1 MALLPKYQKTGIRVR
16 QASSM
21 DFAAEREQQRQSGVI
36 SQQLERMG
44 KFAFERGAEM
54 AERRGQER
62 VREQGAVA
70 TLEQMQERGGVP
82 FTIEQKAAYEAA
94 NRVAVVEIET
104 AARSDM
110 RELITQADQS
120 NMSMA
125 QFNEKMSDIR
135 DGYSASL
142 QLVDPVAAG
151 VLSARLQEDSATFDS
166 RYSEIVSR
174 KAKAAWAA
182 NTEIILNEG
191 VQTVVDT
198 ALQEGVT
205 AKEIE
210 AAGEK
215 LRTTALTRG
224 VNQKKA
230 QKLVDKAVNAAL
242 RENLIFRFNEAAGIK
257 ERQALLAELE
267 QSDTFA
273 GMNYEQSFNFK
284 NRLANEIDRQI
295 TVGRNT
301 YVAEAENALVVL
313 QHTGELPEGF
323 DATTE
328 NAEILFQGDEET
340 FDTIARSLEYAQKDV
355 LTYGALST
363 MSVEQANNAEAEIK
377 AEYEEA
383 KQRGDSGD
391 VLNAMQKR
399 LVDFQTAKANRA
411 DRINAD
417 PAQYVIE
424 TNKEAAL
431 AANKAMQA
439 LQSGNLQAAAAEI
452 NALTSELSVAY
463 EKIGVRMEARQIMPG
478 NMAKSI
484 VAALEGQA
492 QENPDL
498 AVALFGQYREAFGEN
513 SIRFVDEL
521 ARAGLKPEFTEAMLS
536 NDPGLHTKLME
547 ISQRSTQEIKKLAGP
562 EANDTYKILQ
572 EKLTDYNA
580 AFIQGGGAKA
590 QDDIAA
596 AMGVAEK
603 LLYQHMAETGKTM
616 EDAAQYVVERM
627 FPEYQNIVNDVNGT
641 YIVPIEF
648 NKNTVDALLAGQI
661 LRADVLEK
669 MGVQP
674 LDVLGAEGYIDEA
687 VSFTNLARQ
696 GVWLNNSTGDGV
708 VLHYKTKQ
716 GHLVKA
722 KMQDGSEVDLK
733 FKDLRAVVNE
743 LQGTDVEVERAEPV
757 DATQTVAP
765 GFGPGSPGFEAGMA
779 ALEEAQPVD
788 TGARFTA
795 EPVSAEERVRQAE
808 ENKLKTK
815 LFNKLMDSVPESASV
830 QEKNEYYQFI
840 LYELRDPDFPRA
852 GMTSFRSFKKMKES
866 GEYEVLVE
874 RRKQQGK

>member
-16 QASSM
+16 QASGM

-62 VREQGAVA
+62 VREEGAVA

-120 NMSMA
+120 NMSMD
-125 QFNEKMSDIR
+125 QFNKNMTDIR

-151 VLSARLQEDSATFDS
+151 VLSARLQEDSVNFDS
-166 RYSEIVSR
+166 RYSEIVTR

-191 VQTVVDT
+191 AQTVVDT

-205 AKEIE
+205 ADQIKK
-210 AAGEK
+210 AGEK
-215 LRTTALTRG
+215 LLATARTRG
-224 VNQKKA
+224 VNEKKA
-230 QKLVDKAVNAAL
+230 QKLVEKTVNAAL
-242 RENLIFRFNEAAGIK
+242 RENLIYRFNEAAGIK

-267 QSDTFA
+267 ESDTFA

-328 NAEILFQGDEET
+328 NAEILFQDDEET

-377 AEYEEA
+377 TEYEEA
-383 KQRGDSGD
+383 KQRGDSGE

-424 TNKEAAL
+424 TNKEARL
-431 AANKAMQA
+431 AAEKAMQA

-452 NALTSELSVAY
+452 NALSSELSVAY
-463 EKIGVRMEARQIMPG
+463 DKIGVRMEARQIMPG

-492 QENPDL
+492 QEDPDL
-498 AVALFGQYREAFGEN
+498 AVALFGQYQEVFGEN

-521 ARAGLKPEFTEAMLS
+521 AKAGLKPEFTEAMLS
-536 NDPGLHTKLME
+536 NDRGLHTELMN

-572 EKLTDYNA
+572 EKLTDYTA

-590 QDDIAA
+590 QDDIAS

-603 LLYQHMAETGKTM
+603 LLYNHMAETGKTM
-616 EDAAQYVVERM
+616 EDAAQYVVEAM
-627 FPEYQNIVNDVNGT
+627 FPEYQNVVNDVNGT

-648 NKNTVDALLAGQI
+648 NKNTVDALLVGQV

-696 GVWLNNSTGDGV
+696 GIWLNNSTGDGV

-743 LQGTDVEVERAEPV
+743 LQGTGVEVERTEPV
-757 DATQTVAP
+757 DAAQTVAP

-788 TGARFTA
+788 TGTRAIA

-808 ENKLKTK
+808 ENKRKTEY
-815 LFNKLMDSVPESASV
+815 FNKLMDSVPKSASV
-830 QEKNEYYQFI
+830 QEQNEYYQFI
-840 LYELRDPDFPRA
+840 VYELRDPDFPRE
-852 GMTSFRSFKKMKES
+852 GMTQFRTFKKMKKS

-874 RRKQQGK
+874 RRKQQAK